1 VLDAHLFA
9 SLADLRVLTEAW
21 LTTYNTERPHDSL
34 GEVPPLTF
42 LPRPTTPAESNF
54 KLSA

>member
-1 VLDAHLFA
+1 VRAE
-9 SLADLRVLTEAW
+9 TEAW

-42 LPRPTTPAESNF
+42 LPRPTTTPDQSSF
-54 KLSA
+54 QLSA

>member
-1 VLDAHLFA
+1 
-9 SLADLRVLTEAW
+9 LAEVRAVTEAW

-42 LPRPTTPAESNF
+42 LPRPTTPDQSSFE
-54 KLSA
+54 LSA

>member
-1 VLDAHLFA
+1 VLDACLFT
-9 SLADLRVLTEAW
+9 SLGDVRAETEAW

-42 LPRPTTPAESNF
+42 LPRFTTPDQSSF
-54 KLSA
+54 QLSA